1 MWHIF
6 APVQGAPKDQN
17 MEQPLANGGP
27 AAATPRFYVT
37 PRQRINPGS
46 ILLAIVL
53 AAGSLSAGLYAL
65 SHSRY
70 RRLIPG
76 SAGANRCDSATASH
90 CVDKDDDDP
99 SKVDTIYLGDPAD
112 APSPGRP
119 GNHVSPVHPF
129 IVVQLPRFGDQ
140 VGLIPD
146 TPAGRL
152 LYAWLAAFNQAD
164 RAALAKALPEPVA
177 ESTTAAELPI
187 PTSQDSTIDAQMEL
201 RKKTGGYNLL
211 SAKEVK
217 PGVLVFRLRD
227 QTPAANEALGTLQ
240 VLPKSNPAAIAT
252 FSLREIPSP

>member
-1 MWHIF
+1 M
-6 APVQGAPKDQN
+6 PVDRPMTIP
-17 MEQPLANGGP
+17 MEQPLANQVTAG
-27 AAATPRFYVT
+27 AAPRFYVT
-37 PRQRINPGS
+37 PRQRISSGS

-53 AAGSLSAGLYAL
+53 ATGGLSAGIYAL
-65 SHSRY
+65 SHTRY
-70 RRLIPG
+70 RHLIPD
-76 SAGANRCDSATASH
+76 ADVDRCNAATAA
-90 CVDKDDDDP
+90 CDAKDAKDDDDP

-129 IVVQLPRFGDQ
+129 IIVHLPRFGDQ

-146 TPAGRL
+146 TAAGRM
-152 LYAWLAAFNQAD
+152 LYAWLAAFNQSD
-164 RAALAKALPEPVA
+164 PAALAKALPKPAPHPNVSA
-177 ESTTAAELPI
+177 QS
-187 PTSQDSTIDAQMEL
+187 PTDTQSPEVEAQMDL

-240 VLPKSNPAAIAT
+240 VVAKSNPPSIAT